1 MAAAVMQVDDR
12 ASTPTPSIARCIA
25 TLEGHEERVWHCAW
39 SRDGT
44 QLASCG
50 SDRSVRLWR
59 RSGDSFVNS
68 ATLDDAHDRTVRRV
82 AWAPCGTL
90 LAATSFDATC
100 CVWRRSRQDDAW
112 EILATLEGHENEVKG
127 CAWNASASLLATCS
141 RDKSVWLWEFVD
153 DEAFELLTVLHGHE
167 GDVKTVDFDTCSSLS
182 EDDLLVSC
190 SYDDTLRVWGD
201 DGDDWSCRCTLE
213 GHASTVWDASFCAT
227 SNGARRIVSCGA
239 DLSVRVWAEA
249 SVGDASKWVQ
259 LAVLENVHNRPVYSC
274 AVSGNRIASCGA
286 DDALVILSFD
296 VDSGALAKLGRVD
309 ACHAGDANAVR
320 WNPACADMLATAGDD
335 GVVRVWRVSS

>member
-1 MAAAVMQVDDR
+1 MSAMALAASR
-12 ASTPTPSIARCIA
+12 AATPTQAIARCVA

-39 SRDGT
+39 SNDGT

-50 SDRSVRLWR
+50 SDRSVRIWR
-59 RSGDSFVNS
+59 RSGDHFEKT

-82 AWAPCGTL
+82 AWAPCGTM

-100 CVWRRSRQDDAW
+100 CVWRRSRSDDEW

-127 CAWNASASLLATCS
+127 CAWNASATLLATCS

-167 GDVKTVDFDTCSSLS
+167 GDVKASVFDTCSALAD
-182 EDDLLVSC
+182 DDLLVSC

-201 DGDDWSCRCTLE
+201 EGDDWSCRCTLA
-213 GHASTVWDASFCAT
+213 GHTNTVWDARFCAT
-227 SNGARRIVSCGA
+227 VNGERRIVSCGA

-249 SVGDASKWVQ
+249 LSGDAAKWVQ
-259 LAVLENVHNRPVYSC
+259 LSMFEHAHRRPVYSC
-274 AVSGNRIASCGA
+274 DVGAGSLATCGA
-286 DDALVILSFD
+286 DDALVLFSFD
-296 VDSGALAKLGRVD
+296 VVSGALAKLGSVEG
-309 ACHAGDANAVR
+309 AHAGDANAVR
-320 WNPACADMLATAGDD
+320 WTPAAPELLATAGDD
-335 GVVRVWRVSS
+335 GVVRVWRVGGE

>member
-1 MAAAVMQVDDR
+1 MQVDDR
-12 ASTPTPSIARCIA
+12 ASTPTPSIARCVA

-59 RSGDSFVNS
+59 RNGDAFVNS

-127 CAWNASASLLATCS
+127 LTQRPFLTFSQLQLRPSTRRRLDVASMASNVRHTQA
-141 RDKSVWLWEFVD
+141 
-153 DEAFELLTVLHGHE
+153 
-167 GDVKTVDFDTCSSLS
+167 
-182 EDDLLVSC
+182 
-190 SYDDTLRVWGD
+190 
-201 DGDDWSCRCTLE
+201 
-213 GHASTVWDASFCAT
+213 
-227 SNGARRIVSCGA
+227 ARGT
-239 DLSVRVWAEA
+239 
-249 SVGDASKWVQ
+249 
-259 LAVLENVHNRPVYSC
+259 RPRPS
-274 AVSGNRIASCGA
+274 
-286 DDALVILSFD
+286 
-296 VDSGALAKLGRVD
+296 
-309 ACHAGDANAVR
+309 
-320 WNPACADMLATAGDD
+320 
-335 GVVRVWRVSS
+335 

>member
-1 MAAAVMQVDDR
+1 MISSMSMQLASSSARSQLSRHSCINPARARYRCDASMAAAVMQVDDR
-12 ASTPTPSIARCIA
+12 ASTPTPSIARCVA

-127 CAWNASASLLATCS
+127 
-141 RDKSVWLWEFVD
+141 R
-153 DEAFELLTVLHGHE
+153 
-167 GDVKTVDFDTCSSLS
+167 
-182 EDDLLVSC
+182 
-190 SYDDTLRVWGD
+190 
-201 DGDDWSCRCTLE
+201 
-213 GHASTVWDASFCAT
+213 
-227 SNGARRIVSCGA
+227 
-239 DLSVRVWAEA
+239 
-249 SVGDASKWVQ
+249 
-259 LAVLENVHNRPVYSC
+259 
-274 AVSGNRIASCGA
+274 
-286 DDALVILSFD
+286 
-296 VDSGALAKLGRVD
+296 
-309 ACHAGDANAVR
+309 
-320 WNPACADMLATAGDD
+320 
-335 GVVRVWRVSS
+335 